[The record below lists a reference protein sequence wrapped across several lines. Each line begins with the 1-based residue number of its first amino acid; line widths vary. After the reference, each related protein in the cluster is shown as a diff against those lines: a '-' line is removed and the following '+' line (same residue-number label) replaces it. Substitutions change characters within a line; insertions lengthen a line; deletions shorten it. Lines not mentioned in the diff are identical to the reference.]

1 MGSKGY
7 WKGKKIPKEAKEKM
21 SLARIGKYAGENSP
35 SWKGGITPLNVKI
48 RGSFEYKLWR
58 KAVFE
63 RDNFTCI
70 WCGARSQ
77 KGISVVL
84 HADHIKPFALFPE
97 LRFAIDNGR
106 TLCVECHKTTDT
118 YGNKTRPNL

>member
-1 MGSKGY
+1 MPFQKGHKIYGGQNTRFQKGHKVRVGLKHQEETIKKISLSKMGRKGY
-7 WKGKKIPKEAKEKM
+7 CKGKKIPKEAKEKM

-70 WCGARSQ
+70 WCG
-77 KGISVVL
+77 
-84 HADHIKPFALFPE
+84 
-97 LRFAIDNGR
+97 
-106 TLCVECHKTTDT
+106 
-118 YGNKTRPNL
+118 